1 MPKKRSNPKGAAK
14 KSSPTK
20 TLAKRP
26 TSVGPSRNEYASV
39 LTDLTQLIRDSRRRA
54 LATVN
59 RELVCLYW
67 HIGRTIVEQQETAHW
82 GDAVVEQLATDLRA
96 AFPDMKGLSRDNV
109 FRMRQFF
116 LTCRET
122 DRWFDKN
129 FDGTTKVG
137 AARRQIEGADSASQI
152 VGAAPRQ
159 FEKREKVATAS
170 PQSPSLI
177 SGIESEVLSG
187 VIQSLSWTHHHIIMG
202 ACDRPDERYFYMA
215 MSVRERWSVRELRR
229 QIDAALFERYV
240 SVKRDPEKCLPADAE
255 HGDLMPFKDH
265 YVLEFLGLEDEHS
278 EKELRKAILGNLRDF
293 FLEFGKDLTFVGEEY
308 PLTVGADTFYID
320 LLFFHRRLQCLI
332 SVDLKIGKFKPEYA
346 GKSQFYCAALDE
358 QLRLPHENPSI
369 GLVLCKTAD
378 HAQVRLALTAA
389 ARKIGIATYQT
400 VLPDEHL
407 LEQRLARLP
416 MPQEVEPRSSR
427 LWTVSRRRLL
437 FSGNDVGIA
446 ASAAEKS
453 KCGTT
458 LRVVNCDAERRTTMK
473 ATMTFTDDFR
483 ELTGNPPFPWQ
494 ESLYE
499 RFIAHCGETLRVAN
513 RNEEYPNNIPSSCN
527 LPTGLGK
534 TSVVAIWLI
543 ALANHPD
550 RMPRRLVYV
559 VNRRTVVDQTTT
571 EVEKLRER
579 LGNSPRLQELRKR
592 LVDLCALPLDG
603 KDEPLAISTLR
614 GCQEFIVVRRSASQT
629 HDAERRAT
637 LRGQFADNREWSAD
651 PARPAVI
658 VGTVDMI
665 GSCLSLGHFSVG
677 IRHHGLCV

>member
-1 MPKKRSNPKGAAK
+1 MPKKRSTLKAAAK

-26 TSVGPSRNEYASV
+26 APVGPSRNEYVSV

-82 GDAVVEQLATDLRA
+82 GDAVVEQLATDLRT
-96 AFPDMKGLSRDNV
+96 AFPDMKGLSLANIWK
-109 FRMRQFF
+109 MRQFYRSCGEID
-116 LTCRET
+116 LWLSSTLPAP
-122 DRWFDKN
+122 
-129 FDGTTKVG
+129 KVG
-137 AARRQIEGADSASQI
+137 T
-152 VGAAPRQ
+152 APRQ
-159 FEKREKVATAS
+159 LDARDELVSTVSRVSRSSAEADTVLSTLSREFSSVEFAA
-170 PQSPSLI
+170 LI
-177 SGIESEVLSG
+177 PRLSWSQHTEVLAAT
-187 VIQSLSWTHHHIIMG
+187 QDL
-202 ACDRPDERYFYMA
+202 AERYFYMT

-240 SVKRDPEKCLPADAE
+240 SVKRDPEKCLPTDAE
-255 HGDLMPFKDH
+255 HGDLFPFKDH
-265 YVLEFLGLEDEHS
+265 YVLEFLGLEDEHT

-416 MPQEVEPRSSR
+416 MPQEVEP
-427 LWTVSRRRLL
+427 
-437 FSGNDVGIA
+437 
-446 ASAAEKS
+446 
-453 KCGTT
+453 
-458 LRVVNCDAERRTTMK
+458 
-473 ATMTFTDDFR
+473 
-483 ELTGNPPFPWQ
+483 
-494 ESLYE
+494 
-499 RFIAHCGETLRVAN
+499 
-513 RNEEYPNNIPSSCN
+513 
-527 LPTGLGK
+527 
-534 TSVVAIWLI
+534 
-543 ALANHPD
+543 
-550 RMPRRLVYV
+550 
-559 VNRRTVVDQTTT
+559 
-571 EVEKLRER
+571 
-579 LGNSPRLQELRKR
+579 
-592 LVDLCALPLDG
+592 
-603 KDEPLAISTLR
+603 
-614 GCQEFIVVRRSASQT
+614 
-629 HDAERRAT
+629 
-637 LRGQFADNREWSAD
+637 
-651 PARPAVI
+651 
-658 VGTVDMI
+658 
-665 GSCLSLGHFSVG
+665 
-677 IRHHGLCV
+677 